1 MDWSARAGGR
11 SASVASLLKSHD
23 SLPLARRHFP
33 HRLRPPGYPLN
44 AFWESE
50 SESLWDDGKKKKL
63 TERSSQQQ
71 QSSVCIRSAQR
82 SRDQNLETGIWSINL
97 RIPALSFS
105 PKWQGH
111 PSEFFVVLM
120 LVVLIISLIATNIF
134 CLIILLILFFGL
146 FKNIYY
152 SLFTQ
157 HSAAWCAFSHFVLF
171 HILCFFALY

>member
-1 MDWSARAGGR
+1 MQEDPWGR
-11 SASVASLLKSHD
+11 RSHQDDDDDFMKSL
-23 SLPLARRHFP
+23 
-33 HRLRPPGYPLN
+33 N
-44 AFWESE
+44 
-50 SESLWDDGKKKKL
+50 
-63 TERSSQQQ
+63 Q
-71 QSSVCIRSAQR
+71 
-82 SRDQNLETGIWSINL
+82 
-97 RIPALSFS
+97 ALSFS

-157 HSAAWCAFSHFVLF
+157 HSAA
-171 HILCFFALY
+171 